1 MQKRFAA
8 LLLILTLV
16 PLTVLNAGVQG
27 DRPANPAD
35 VSGVWVLSA
44 VVQGEP
50 VAGRLIFK
58 VEGEKLTGTGLGDLL
73 IIGVR
78 REARLEF
85 GLWTQSRSPVA
96 GLFGAI
102 ENGRLSG
109 TISLGGQPG
118 TWTAQR
124 PSTRPS
130 DAPRIHTFEP
140 KQFHRL
146 FSGAIEPALKI
157 YPGDTVHTW
166 SVDAGGADHE
176 SIRRSMGG
184 NPQTGPFY
192 VEGALPGDTLVVRL
206 KRVRLNRD

>member
-96 GLFGAI
+96 GLLARLKTAGYPALFPLAATPVPGRR
-102 ENGRLSG
+102 NGRPPARPMRHAFTLS
-109 TISLGGQPG
+109 S
-118 TWTAQR
+118 
-124 PSTRPS
+124 PSS
-130 DAPRIHTFEP
+130 
-140 KQFHRL
+140 
-146 FSGAIEPALKI
+146 
-157 YPGDTVHTW
+157 
-166 SVDAGGADHE
+166 
-176 SIRRSMGG
+176 SI
-184 NPQTGPFY
+184 
-192 VEGALPGDTLVVRL
+192 A
-206 KRVRLNRD
+206 